1 MPNARKMQCN
11 YALRQRVLLAW
22 VMASSRDF
30 GFFLRDKQIVNVKP
44 SDSSKRLINNDLK
57 ETNLAKIN

>member
-1 MPNARKMQCN
+1 MPNARKMQWN
-11 YALRQRVLLAW
+11 YALRQRVLLTW
-22 VMASSRDF
+22 VMTSPRDF

-57 ETNLAKIN
+57 KTNSAKLN